1 MASTREVRKQQLYQ
15 KLTRAFK
22 IVDFSPDLAEMIYS
36 TIADN
41 VTTTQINHILIDL
54 NRLLE
59 EYQRRPNA
67 IK

>member
-1 MASTREVRKQQLYQ
+1 MASIRESRKQQLYQ
-15 KLTRAFK
+15 KLKQVSK
-22 IVDFSPDLAEMIYS
+22 IVNFRPDLAEIIYS
-36 TIADN
+36 TIVDN
-41 VTTTQINHILIDL
+41 VTTTQLNHILIDL

>member
-1 MASTREVRKQQLYQ
+1 MASIRESRKQQLYQ
-15 KLTRAFK
+15 KLKQAFK
-22 IVDFSPDLAEMIYS
+22 IVDFSPDLAEIIYS
-36 TIADN
+36 TIVDN
-41 VTTTQINHILIDL
+41 VTTTQLNHILIDL